1 MECSCSYDFDRIA
14 QRRGTS
20 SVKWDYAD
28 ASFNGTDLL
37 PMWIADMDF
46 EVAPGIIDCL
56 SAKMD
61 QKVFGYGALSADY
74 YDAVISWM
82 KRRHDFDVKKEWICY
97 TPGVVTALNFA
108 VQALTEV
115 GDEVIVPTP
124 VYGPFYRAVCD
135 NDRVLVKS
143 SLENN
148 GGYYTFDFE
157 DLESKITS
165 RTRALILCS
174 PHNPVGRVWKREEL
188 ERLSALCLEHGIY
201 IISDE
206 IHNDLVFEGP
216 HTVLANISTEIAENC
231 VICTAPSK
239 SFNIAGI
246 QASNIIIAN
255 DQMREKF
262 KAVIQKNHAYSP
274 NSFVEAAVI
283 GAYDHSEDWLDHAID
298 YIKDNVEY
306 FCAEL
311 SKRVPKIKAL
321 KPEGTYLVWMDCSEL
336 GMTPEKLNRFFVD
349 KCKLALNSGRGFGD
363 DGALFQRINL
373 ACPRKYVDE
382 ALVRIE
388 KNVIPL

>member
-188 ERLSALCLEHGIY
+188 ERLSALCLEYGIY

-206 IHNDLVFEGP
+206 IHNDLIFEGP
-216 HTVLANISTEIAENC
+216 HTVLANISTEMAENC

-283 GAYDHSEDWLDHAID
+283 GAYNH
-298 YIKDNVEY
+298 
-306 FCAEL
+306 
-311 SKRVPKIKAL
+311 
-321 KPEGTYLVWMDCSEL
+321 
-336 GMTPEKLNRFFVD
+336 
-349 KCKLALNSGRGFGD
+349 
-363 DGALFQRINL
+363 
-373 ACPRKYVDE
+373 
-382 ALVRIE
+382 
-388 KNVIPL
+388 